1 MFSLRRTATA
11 SPAAPSAVST
21 TDVPLDGR
29 DERVEP
35 LVRAFTR
42 LCQIRYLRLD
52 RSDPCVVAL
61 LYFGKLNLGFHKF
74 TVPSRQRDDGFG
86 GFAEGVIV
94 SVKSLVDPLNVRGK
108 LRLLL
113 QDELHSS
120 FHFFMGHGSL
130 PIPLFHAAKLRPRCC
145 HGLSATVG
153 PPGRT
158 ALRCTAKPRCRQ
170 STGS

>member
-74 TVPSRQRDDGFG
+74 TVPSRQRNDGFG
-86 GFAEGVIV
+86 VFAEGVIV

-113 QDELHSS
+113 KDELHSS
-120 FHFFMGHGSL
+120 LSRDRKSTRLNSSHGYISYAVFCL
-130 PIPLFHAAKLRPRCC
+130 KKKH
-145 HGLSATVG
+145 
-153 PPGRT
+153 
-158 ALRCTAKPRCRQ
+158 
-170 STGS
+170 STHRHRHQTRSGK